1 MPKKPRARAG
11 VPPEGSELTG
21 NPVDTTEEPAGKS
34 LLSEKVR
41 LERYKR
47 KLVAALKE
55 SHSGQEDRAESSRSE
70 FILFT
75 LGGRQF
81 AVEAELVVEVI
92 EARASSRLPNAPDL
106 IEGIISVR
114 GTIVPLIRV
123 SERLDCAPPAQGP
136 EARIIVVKDD
146 EGYAGFTVDR
156 VVRVQDV
163 NPEDIEHRVP
173 EIETATNYS
182 LGLVHSGS
190 TVSVLLDTSTLLSL
204 RTAGALRKV
213 SGGIEPSHAGATPS
227 Q

>member
-1 MPKKPRARAG
+1 MPKKPRAKAG
-11 VPPEGSELTG
+11 FTPKGSEATG
-21 NPVDTTEEPAGKS
+21 KPLVATEESAGS
-34 LLSEKVR
+34 LLSKKAR

-47 KLVAALKE
+47 GLVAALE
-55 SHSGQEDRAESSRSE
+55 ENDSEQEDRAESSRSE

-81 AVEAELVVEVI
+81 AVEAEIVVEVI
-92 EARASSRLPNAPDL
+92 EAQASSRLPNAPDL

-114 GTIVPLIRV
+114 GTILPLIRV
-123 SERLDCAPPAQGP
+123 SERLDCAPPTQGP
-136 EARIIVVKDD
+136 EARIIVVKDA

-163 NPEDIEHRVP
+163 NPQDIERRVP

-190 TVSVLLDTSTLLSL
+190 TVCVLLDTRTLLRL
-204 RTAGALRKV
+204 HEAVALGEV
-213 SGGIEPSHAGATPS
+213 SGGIEPSKAGAAPP